1 MRRQPPTEGLPWTA
15 LEEMRRYYAD
25 RAPYHDGYMSW
36 KGQRETEL
44 TLAPVVEVVEE
55 VVRDRHVVEVACGTG
70 NWTQVISSR
79 ARCVVATDLVVDYL
93 ELARAKGYE
102 RDNVTFLE
110 ADAYHLEEAGG
121 PFEAAVAV
129 DFWSH
134 VPHGMEDAFLA
145 SLTSVL
151 LPTSPVVLVDM
162 LRSETFELSFSRYDA
177 DGNEVHLRTLP
188 NGNSYHVLKNFPGE
202 EELRGRLESWA
213 GDVEYRSLPELGR
226 WVLTFRT
233 GPEPFYTPGS
243 I

>member
-1 MRRQPPTEGLPWTA
+1 MRRKPPTEGLPWTA
-15 LEEMRRYYAD
+15 LEEMRRYYTD

-44 TLAPVVEVVEE
+44 LLAPVVEVVEE
-55 VVRDRHVVEVACGTG
+55 VVRGRHVLEVACGTG

-79 ARCVVATDLVVDYL
+79 ARSVVATDLVVDYL
-93 ELARAKGYE
+93 ELAHAKDYE

-110 ADAYHLEEAGG
+110 ADAYRLEGAGG

-134 VPHGMEDAFLA
+134 VPRGMEDAFLA

-151 LPTSPVVLVDM
+151 LPGSPVALVDM
-162 LRSETFELSFSRYDA
+162 LRSEAFELSFQRYDA

-188 NGNSYHVLKNFPGE
+188 NGCSYHVVKNVPGG
-202 EELRGRLESWA
+202 EELRGCLEPWA
-213 GDVEYRSLPELGR
+213 TDVEYRTMPELGR
-226 WVLTFRT
+226 WTLTFT
-233 GPEPFYTPGS
+233 SGVATATLP
-243 I
+243 